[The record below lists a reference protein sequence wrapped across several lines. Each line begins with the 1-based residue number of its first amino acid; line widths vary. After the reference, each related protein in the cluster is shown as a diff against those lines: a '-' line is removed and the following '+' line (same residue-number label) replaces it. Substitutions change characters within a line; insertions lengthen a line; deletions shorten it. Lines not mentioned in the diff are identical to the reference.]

1 MLEELD
7 RMHEEC
13 ATLHEDAKVS
23 FTAAGQF
30 RCHNLPMEL
39 PTDNPYKMH
48 LSQHDLGSHFHM
60 DMHVN
65 MTASLPVT

>member
-23 FTAAGQF
+23 FTAACQF
-30 RCHNLPMEL
+30 
-39 PTDNPYKMH
+39 
-48 LSQHDLGSHFHM
+48 
-60 DMHVN
+60 
-65 MTASLPVT
+65 